1 MDQEFPVGG
10 CVTAGTNQSLAGFTL
25 VFVNETLGSTWRSG
39 GVTVAADGR
48 FMTKLWAEKGKP
60 NTFRVELRDA
70 SSNKCQIEP
79 DHLGYSF
86 GLVPDNP
93 ILIHSIGIALANNEM
108 RVFYDKGTPLPTR
121 NKRFDQKLAHRISRS
136 AADEAIRIPVVE
148 GEHKRADRNW
158 LIGYLEIPATNLT
171 RDLPA
176 GAQIELTIKIDQSR
190 QVKVEA
196 HITMLN
202 VEYDAKLSLER
213 EVPGPAQLREDVENE
228 KKRLEEVRAKARIFA
243 STDPITSKLLDRIEG
258 EQVVEKIESNL
269 SAAQAD
275 QDAADKCQN
284 QLLSLKAMLDD
295 LEETTAVPRMLAEAQ
310 EMIDWTFEAVKRLG
324 RGPDQLKYEQYERE
338 LRTAMESRSFNRA
351 ELARKIDQMD
361 SLRIQILMARNEW
374 WLEFFVALE
383 EQREMM
389 TDQSLAEKIFGQ
401 ARRATENNNFQG
413 LRDACKQLVQLL
425 PVRQQETVGRFR
437 SNVM

>member
-1 MDQEFPVGG
+1 
-10 CVTAGTNQSLAGFTL
+10 
-25 VFVNETLGSTWRSG
+25 
-39 GVTVAADGR
+39 
-48 FMTKLWAEKGKP
+48 
-60 NTFRVELRDA
+60 
-70 SSNKCQIEP
+70 
-79 DHLGYSF
+79 
-86 GLVPDNP
+86 
-93 ILIHSIGIALANNEM
+93 
-108 RVFYDKGTPLPTR
+108 
-121 NKRFDQKLAHRISRS
+121 
-136 AADEAIRIPVVE
+136 
-148 GEHKRADRNW
+148 
-158 LIGYLEIPATNLT
+158 
-171 RDLPA
+171 
-176 GAQIELTIKIDQSR
+176 
-190 QVKVEA
+190 
-196 HITMLN
+196 
-202 VEYDAKLSLER
+202 
-213 EVPGPAQLREDVENE
+213 
-228 KKRLEEVRAKARIFA
+228 
-243 STDPITSKLLDRIEG
+243 
-258 EQVVEKIESNL
+258 
-269 SAAQAD
+269 
-275 QDAADKCQN
+275 
-284 QLLSLKAMLDD
+284 LLSLKAMLDD

-310 EMIDWTFEAVKRLG
+310 EMIDWTLEAVKRLG